1 MLADSYAQGLKLSA
15 QGRHAQ
21 AIEQFERALAAN
33 PDDPRTLF
41 ALGNTA
47 RALGMNRPAEEFY
60 CRVLNIEPQR
70 LEAVVSLANLLRAQ
84 GQFAAAE
91 ALLQPALAGSPEAP
105 ELWLTLGSTYREMGE
120 RERAAEHYRQA
131 LQRRP
136 DYAAAL
142 GNLADLLADDGNSED
157 ALALYA
163 RALKA
168 EPDNA
173 QVRLNRAVLLLLK
186 GELKAG
192 WRDYA
197 ARLKLAGKVP
207 VPEHGLPRW
216 SGGSLKRTRLLV
228 TAEQGV
234 GDQIMFASMIPDLA
248 ERAAAQGGSVV
259 LECEPRLAG
268 LFARSF
274 PFVTVRPWDVQTR
287 EGVVLARYGWLKAAG
302 GANATIEMGTLP
314 RFLRNSIEDFPQAKS
329 YLRPDAA
336 EAERWGA
343 FFAGM
348 PRPLIGLCW
357 RSGSAGG
364 HRAVQ
369 YAPLEAW
376 AAFARTLPGSLVC
389 TQYDATDEEI
399 AALKAMSGRDILVP
413 PGIDQK
419 NELDRTAALLSALD
433 ALASAPTAVSWLA
446 AAAGVATCKIL
457 YDTSWTSFGQAYEPF
472 GPSARCMMP
481 RTRGDWADTFGQAEA
496 AIRSRFA
503 SL

>member
-1 MLADSYAQGLKLSA
+1 MLADPYAQGLKLSA
-15 QGRHAQ
+15 QGHHAQ
-21 AIEQFERALAAN
+21 AIEQFERALAIN

-47 RALGMNRPAEEFY
+47 RALDMSRPAEEFY
-60 CRVLNIEPQR
+60 RRVLAIEPRR

-91 ALLQPALAGSPEAP
+91 ALLLPALAGSPGAP
-105 ELWLTLGSTYREMGE
+105 ELWLTLGSTYREMGDH
-120 RERAAEHYRQA
+120 ERAADHYRQA
-131 LQRRP
+131 LERRP

-142 GNLADLLADDGNSED
+142 GNLADLVADKGNIDD
-157 ALALYA
+157 ALALYE

-173 QVRLNRAVLLLLK
+173 QARLNRAVLLLLK
-186 GELKAG
+186 GDLKAG

-197 ARLKLAGKVP
+197 ARLKLASKVP
-207 VPEHGLPRW
+207 VSDHGLPRW
-216 SGGSLKRTRLLV
+216 SGGTLKRTRLLV

-234 GDQIMFASMIPDLA
+234 GDQIMFASMIQDLA
-248 ERAAAQGGSVV
+248 DRAAAEGGSII
-259 LECEPRLAG
+259 LECEPRLAE

-274 PFVTVRPWDVQTR
+274 PSVTVRAWDVQTR
-287 EGVVLARYGWLKAAG
+287 EGVVRARYGWLKAAG
-302 GANATIEMGTLP
+302 GANGAIELGTLP
-314 RFLRNSIEDFPQAKS
+314 RFLRGAIEIFPKEKS

-336 EAERWGA
+336 ETERWRK
-343 FFAGM
+343 FFAEA

-357 RSGSAGG
+357 RSGSTGG
-364 HRAVQ
+364 HRALQ

-376 AAFARTLPGSLVC
+376 AAFARALPGSLVC
-389 TQYDATDEEI
+389 AQYDAKDEEI
-399 AALKAMSGRDILVP
+399 AALQTKSGRDIMVP

-419 NELDRTAALLSALD
+419 NELDRTAALLSTLD

-446 AAAGVATCKIL
+446 AACGTPTFKIL
-457 YDTSWTSFGQAYEPF
+457 YDTSWTSFGQTFEPF
-472 GPSARCMMP
+472 APQALCMMP
-481 RTRGDWADTFGQAEA
+481 RVSGDWAYVFGQAEA
-496 AIRSRFA
+496 LIRSQFA